1 MSKECVRLYQERDA
15 FELDKACGFYSR
27 HVMAMTSEQLHSKS
41 AIAAEL
47 GHRDMRIDKLEKEL
61 QALRSIL
68 ADPVIIPREMTD
80 DIGEAIVR
88 EAHCCGGIAYSIYE
102 AIIAVV
108 KEPFKN
114 TPLTQEEID
123 ILQTDILT
131 LCKRIKD
138 AYEEGLLDK
147 QWNQEVQTDEQLWNA
162 SSTKRIYDALI
173 KQAMEQ

>member
-1 MSKECVRLYQERDA
+1 MSNQIQRLYEARDA
-15 FELDKACGFYSR
+15 MQLDEAGGYYVR
-27 HVMAMTSEQLHSKS
+27 HIMAMTREGLHGKS
-41 AIAAEL
+41 DIAAEL
-47 GHRDMRIDKLEKEL
+47 GFRDMRIDQLEQEL
-61 QALRSIL
+61 KTLRSIL

-80 DIGEAIVR
+80 DIGEAIAR

-102 AIIAVV
+102 AIIEVV
-108 KEPFKN
+108 KKPVN
-114 TPLTQEEID
+114 NASLTQEEID